1 METGTIKHEVF
12 TADLNECYLCLDQI
26 NHGEGLC
33 ESCVAE
39 VNYQAKVVACPE
51 NPLGFSER
59 ELLEMECD
67 EQLDELE
74 FELEGIIDTL
84 RKTLGLPEYCYVC
97 GNHKVAPE
105 TLK

>member
-1 METGTIKHEVF
+1 MLFDDNGVLLPT
-12 TADLNECYLCLDQI
+12 
-26 NHGEGLC
+26 
-33 ESCVAE
+33 VA
-39 VNYQAKVVACPE
+39 
-51 NPLGFSER
+51 
-59 ELLEMECD
+59 LEMECD

-74 FELEGIIDTL
+74 FVLEGIIDTL